1 MANICP
7 IPNYNSTIQLL
18 AFAPTKFTHQGN
30 MEPYKIYIEQLQ
42 QESQNKVNQIWEAHS
57 CRQKM
62 NLIDTILKNTEQ
74 KDGMP

>member
-7 IPNYNSTIQLL
+7 IPNYNSTIQFL
-18 AFAPTKFTHQGN
+18 AFAATKFTHQGN

-42 QESQNKVNQIWEAHS
+42 QESQNKVNQIWEAYS

-62 NLIDTILKNTEQ
+62 NVIDTILKNTEQ
-74 KDGMP
+74 EDGMT